1 MQAQSEAAKKIGKG
15 KDIPE
20 PRWNNSRISTGAL
33 ETPALHLAHSTVR
46 GVARQLVS
54 VENFID
60 FTIVVTAPVWLYIK
74 GIRGQLQLGT
84 CPSYDPASTY
94 WESIL
99 MILVCIIFSWGLRA
113 WSEQYIKL
121 YSYEAY

>member
-33 ETPALHLAHSTVR
+33 ETPALHLARSTVR

-60 FTIVVTAPVWLYIK
+60 FTIAVTAPIWQSFK
-74 GIRGQLQLGT
+74 GI
-84 CPSYDPASTY
+84 
-94 WESIL
+94 
-99 MILVCIIFSWGLRA
+99 SWPNAIGDLPFV
-113 WSEQYIKL
+113 
-121 YSYEAY
+121 

>member
-33 ETPALHLAHSTVR
+33 ETPALHLARSTVR

-60 FTIVVTAPVWLYIK
+60 FTIVVTAPVWLSFK
-74 GIRGQLQLGT
+74 GISW
-84 CPSYDPASTY
+84 PNA
-94 WESIL
+94 IL
-99 MILVCIIFSWGLRA
+99 DLPFV
-113 WSEQYIKL
+113 
-121 YSYEAY
+121 